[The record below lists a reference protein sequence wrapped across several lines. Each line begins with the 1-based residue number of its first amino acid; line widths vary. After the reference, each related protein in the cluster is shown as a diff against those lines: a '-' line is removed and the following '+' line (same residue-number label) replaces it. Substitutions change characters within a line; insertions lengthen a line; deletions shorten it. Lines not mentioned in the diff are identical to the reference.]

1 MDHVLV
7 LFVIVV
13 CLACALATIAVWAPR
28 KLWIRAVA
36 VVVAGFMLPVAYLSL
51 NELMSRPKPVSIEW
65 ARAATQ
71 EATVIAS
78 SVREGEAIYLWLLIG
93 EEITEPRAY
102 VLPWNKSLAK
112 QLHEAQREVGKKGGS
127 VAMRQPFE
135 ATLDESHR
143 KFYARPQARRP
154 LKPAPAQSPRRY
166 AHPRMGS

>member
-1 MDHVLV
+1 MDPILV
-7 LFVIVV
+7 LFAIVV

-36 VVVAGFMLPVAYLSL
+36 VLVAGFLLPTAYFSM
-51 NELMSRPKPVSIEW
+51 NELLSRPKPVSIEW
-65 ARAATQ
+65 ARTATQ
-71 EATVIAS
+71 EATVIGS

-93 EEITEPRAY
+93 EETSEPRAY

-135 ATLDESHR
+135 STLDEGER
-143 KFYARPQARRP
+143 KFYARPQTRPP
-154 LKPAPAQSPRRY
+154 LKPMPVQTPRRY
-166 AHPRMGS
+166 LHPKMGS

>member
-1 MDHVLV
+1 MESVLI
-7 LFVIVV
+7 LFATVV

-36 VVVAGFMLPVAYLSL
+36 VVVAGIMLPVAYLSL

-71 EATVIAS
+71 EATVIGS

-93 EEITEPRAY
+93 EKTTEPRAY

-135 ATLDESHR
+135 TTLDEGQR
-143 KFYARPQARRP
+143 KFYARPQTRRP
-154 LKPAPAQSPRRY
+154 LKPSPGQNPRRY
-166 AHPRMGS
+166 NHPRLGS